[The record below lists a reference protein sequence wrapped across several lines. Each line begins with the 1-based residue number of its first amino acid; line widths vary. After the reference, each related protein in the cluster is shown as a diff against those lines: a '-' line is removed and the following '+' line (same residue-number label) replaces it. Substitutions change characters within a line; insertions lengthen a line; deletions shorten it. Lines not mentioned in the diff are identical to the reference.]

1 MVDKYGEEMIESKIG
16 KQYFKRTVVGSSD
29 MLYDQSSEPV
39 VQSSEPVVH
48 PEPVGIGEEKPMSAD
63 ALKPDLERITD
74 DGERPEIRGVS
85 TVATG

>member
-39 VQSSEPVVH
+39 VH
-48 PEPVGIGEEKPMSAD
+48 PEPVGIGEGKAMSAD

-74 DGERPEIRGVS
+74 DGERPKIRGVS